1 MKIEVI
7 KNNHVPGEFDYSEW
21 EKIAELALLSNYVLL
36 DNRHKKKYPDD
47 TVTNGRAYSRS
58 LLERSYAGTLQF
70 RFTHGSKAE
79 RLAMKSEIDKVEEK
93 LYKHHRS
100 FITCT
105 CGARCSAGN

>member
-1 MKIEVI
+1 MNIEVI
-7 KNNHVPGEFDYSEW
+7 KNNHDPKEFDYSKW
-21 EKIAELALLSNYVLL
+21 EKDAELALLSNYVLL
-36 DNRHKKKYPDD
+36 DNRHKKRYPDD

-70 RFTHGSKAE
+70 RFTHGSKSE
-79 RLAMKSEIDKVEEK
+79 RLATKSEIDKVEEK

-100 FITCT
+100 FIIRT

>member
-1 MKIEVI
+1 MNIEVI
-7 KNNHVPGEFDYSEW
+7 KNNHVPSEFDYSEW
-21 EKIAELALLSNYVLL
+21 EKGAELALLSYYVLL

-47 TVTNGRAYSRS
+47 KSTDDNGYIRS
-58 LLERSYAGTLQF
+58 IMNRSYAWQLHF
-70 RFTHGSKAE
+70 SFLNRNKAD
-79 RLAMKSEIDKVEEK
+79 RLAMKDKIDKVEEG

>member
-1 MKIEVI
+1 MNIEII

-21 EKIAELALLSNYVLL
+21 EKGAELALLSNYVLL

-79 RLAMKSEIDKVEEK
+79 RLAMKDEVSRIEEK